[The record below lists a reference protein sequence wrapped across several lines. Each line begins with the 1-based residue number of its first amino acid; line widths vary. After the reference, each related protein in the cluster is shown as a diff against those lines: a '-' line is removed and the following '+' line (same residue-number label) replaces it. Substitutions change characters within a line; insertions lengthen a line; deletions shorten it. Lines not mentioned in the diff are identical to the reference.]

1 MKKEK
6 IIKEWKH
13 PYSIPGDR
21 IIIGNEPS
29 DFYNQPFVVK
39 KRERALEVIR
49 KCGIPKFD

>member
-1 MKKEK
+1 MKEK
-6 IIKEWKH
+6 IIKAWEH
-13 PYSIPGDR
+13 PYSIPGDM
-21 IIIGNEPS
+21 IIIGDDDPT